1 MKKINKFLCKI
12 LGHHWGHGYE
22 LRKDNTI
29 STIAGQFPL
38 LEQVRC
44 CWRCKRKEFPWWD
57 PKTGELTFGPT
68 IADQRDIKLKKLGIK

>member
-1 MKKINKFLCKI
+1 MKLLCKI
-12 LGHHWGHGYE
+12 FGDHFGYGYE

-29 STIAGQFPL
+29 STIPGYLPL

-44 CWRCKRKEFPWWD
+44 CYRCKVKEFPWWD

-68 IADQRDIKLKKLGIK
+68 IAEQRDIKLKKLGIK